1 MDQEVLSKFNQPWLP
16 TMALLMF
23 ITFFVGYVFWVLKK
37 SNKKIYDDSST
48 MPLNDGVKHER

>member
-16 TMALLMF
+16 TTALLL
-23 ITFFVGYVFWVLKK
+23 IATFFFGYTFWVLKK
-37 SNKKIYDDSST
+37 SNKKTYEDTST